1 MVWGWIISGVCSWF
15 GWAVAGKVHKK
26 EKSDMHRAPVTDE
39 KIEID

>member
-1 MVWGWIISGVCSWF
+1 MILTLIVTSVCSWF

-26 EKSDMHRAPVTDE
+26 EKSDIHRSPITDD